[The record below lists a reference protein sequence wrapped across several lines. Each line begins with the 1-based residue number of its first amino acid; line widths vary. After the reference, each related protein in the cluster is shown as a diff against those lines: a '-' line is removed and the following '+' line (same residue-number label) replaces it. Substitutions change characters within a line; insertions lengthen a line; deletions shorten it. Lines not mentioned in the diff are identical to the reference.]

1 VATSYR
7 TFCFSAMN
15 LQYQVYV
22 LKNLTDRLY
31 IGVTKSVAIRVTQ
44 HNAGSSKWTSKYR
57 PWDLIWTSQSM
68 SLGDARRLE
77 NVMKRQKGGD
87 GLNTL
92 MKEYAS

>member
-1 VATSYR
+1 
-7 TFCFSAMN
+7 MN

-44 HNAGSSKWTSKYR
+44 HNAGS
-57 PWDLIWTSQSM
+57 IWTSQSM

>member
-1 VATSYR
+1 MSAKAYR
-7 TFCFSAMN
+7 
-15 LQYQVYV
+15 VYV
-22 LKNLTDRLY
+22 LRNSTDRLY
-31 IGVTKSVAIRVTQ
+31 IGVTGNVIIRVAQ

-68 SLGDARRLE
+68 RLGDARRLE

-92 MKEYAS
+92 MKEYGS